1 MSPIVVSTGAWG
13 NFVRYA
19 DNDVLAFAVLFQ
31 SGLRVAGYYHG
42 TQAIEKY
49 LKALALVIDP
59 SGISASGVVARWLRT
74 HDLSQLA
81 ERCEA
86 KYPFYGQTRIKAKL
100 KQFSEFDQCAR
111 YPWVEQ
117 KYGNGFDSGEFL
129 PTFWELTRQ
138 LRNDIPMPVDNYPL
152 GIGIR
157 EHYYRQA
164 NQEINQY
171 LLQDLKEGVTALRS
185 LFPGVNNLVRW

>member
-1 MSPIVVSTGAWG
+1 MSTGVWG

-19 DNDVLAFAVLFQ
+19 DLDVLAFAVLFQ

-49 LKALALVIDP
+49 LKALAVVLDP
-59 SGISASGVVARWLRT
+59 SGVSAAGVAARWLRT
-74 HDLSQLA
+74 HDLNQLA
-81 ERCEA
+81 GRCKA
-86 KYPFYGQTRIKAKL
+86 HYPFYGQTRIAAKL

-117 KYGNGFDSGEFL
+117 KYGNGFNSGEFL
-129 PTFWELTRQ
+129 PVFWELTKQ
-138 LRNDIPMPVDNYPL
+138 LRNDIPMSVDNYPL

-157 EHYYRQA
+157 GRYYREPTHEV
-164 NQEINQY
+164 NEY
-171 LLQDLKEGVTALRS
+171 LLLDLKPGVTALRS
-185 LFPGVNNLVRW
+185 LFPDVNSLVRW